1 MTIDNIDIIK
11 DCDGHTICKATAI
24 SNNWKYCN
32 NIVYYCDEA
41 RWSCDYYMLSDNIKK
56 MCRREWNRIAKANGI
71 NCNVL
76 NIII

>member
-1 MTIDNIDIIK
+1 MTIDNIDIK
-11 DCDGHTICKATAI
+11 DCDGHIICKATAI

-71 NCNVL
+71 SCKVL

>member
-1 MTIDNIDIIK
+1 MIIDNIDIK
-11 DCDGHTICKATAI
+11 DCGDYIRCKATAI
-24 SNNWKYCN
+24 SNDWKYCN

-56 MCRREWNRIAKANGI
+56 MCRREWYKLAKVTGI
-71 NCNVL
+71 SRKVL

>member
-1 MTIDNIDIIK
+1 MSIDNIDIK
-11 DCDGHTICKATAI
+11 DCDGHIRCKATAI

-41 RWSCDYYMLSDNIKK
+41 RWSCDYYMLSDN
-56 MCRREWNRIAKANGI
+56 REWNRIAKANGI
-71 NCNVL
+71 SRKVL